1 MLIIGLFVPK
11 KMVKNIGIKSMLFGL
26 QKTLITE
33 NQNHEIKR
41 SILNYF
47 VTMINA
53 YNVNI
58 HYIHISTLLIIHRL
72 SCSTVIISLFQLIKQ
87 FLIRFRKV

>member
-1 MLIIGLFVPK
+1 MCVVIIGLFVGK
-11 KMVKNIGIKSMLFGL
+11 KMVLNVGIKAFC

-72 SCSTVIISLFQLIKQ
+72 SCSTVIISLFQLIK
-87 FLIRFRKV
+87 